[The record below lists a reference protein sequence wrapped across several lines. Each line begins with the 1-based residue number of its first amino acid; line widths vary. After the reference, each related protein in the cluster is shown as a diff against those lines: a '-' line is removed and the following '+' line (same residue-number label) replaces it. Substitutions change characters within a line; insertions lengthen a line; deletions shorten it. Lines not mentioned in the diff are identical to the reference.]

1 MVKTRLYQ
9 KCCIKTARRADGKL
23 VITNKE
29 QPKGRLRLL
38 TKSYYKLKLRHS
50 RESGNLVINNLLF
63 LLIFWI
69 PAFAGMTVFFLG
81 FVLNLTTEKVCQHNL
96 KRPKGRFFISATMGF
111 IQALFTDT
119 KTRENHAEQI
129 VGSKLAGDG
138 VELLLREAQ
147 LLGE

>member
-1 MVKTRLYQ
+1 
-9 KCCIKTARRADGKL
+9 
-23 VITNKE
+23 
-29 QPKGRLRLL
+29 
-38 TKSYYKLKLRHS
+38 
-50 RESGNLVINNLLF
+50 
-63 LLIFWI
+63 
-69 PAFAGMTVFFLG
+69 MTVFFLG

-119 KTRENHAEQI
+119 KTRENHPEQI

-138 VELLLREAQ
+138 VELFLREAQ